1 MPQPPPSPPSL
12 PPTPSPT
19 TPPSGSDSEE
29 EDNPHLPIAGA
40 KRTTQDLRVPGTST
54 AAAEDPVYHRRRQ
67 QHPMWPQA
75 ITKKGKMRDYEY
87 NGAGW
92 WLHVCNPDKPRAP
105 LSLQDIQR
113 LCEAIRK
120 FNIVPIGIPAIAGI
134 GVIQVRI
141 GHAKGQGVVHFYTT
155 RHGRS
160 DGNARISIKNT
171 SGLKTARTA
180 LLTSEW
186 FHDAQ
191 IGAIT
196 PYNKKAEVIY
206 EKEGKMIL
214 PPLHSTT
221 PVKDLKSI
229 FKAIRD
235 NLGKK
240 GKAAMKK
247 YIADSGLQEQTEAM
261 NLLRTIFKSDPED
274 EAKKTDPPD
283 VNN

>member
-1 MPQPPPSPPSL
+1 M
-12 PPTPSPT
+12 
-19 TPPSGSDSEE
+19 
-29 EDNPHLPIAGA
+29 
-40 KRTTQDLRVPGTST
+40 PGTST
-54 AAAEDPVYHRRRQ
+54 ATAEDPVYHRRRKQ
-67 QHPMWPQA
+67 QPTWPQA
-75 ITKKGKMRDYEY
+75 ITKKGKLKDYAY

-113 LCEAIRK
+113 LCEAIQR
-120 FNIVPIGIPAIAGI
+120 FNIVPVGTPMIAGI
-134 GVIQVRI
+134 GVIQARI

-214 PPLHSTT
+214 PPLLPTT
-221 PVKDLKSI
+221 PVKDLKDI

-247 YIADSGLQEQTEAM
+247 YIAESGLQEEASAMKLLKITFKTSQKEEVTE
-261 NLLRTIFKSDPED
+261 
-274 EAKKTDPPD
+274 TDPPD
-283 VNN
+283 DHH

>member
-1 MPQPPPSPPSL
+1 M
-12 PPTPSPT
+12 
-19 TPPSGSDSEE
+19 
-29 EDNPHLPIAGA
+29 
-40 KRTTQDLRVPGTST
+40 
-54 AAAEDPVYHRRRQ
+54 
-67 QHPMWPQA
+67 
-75 ITKKGKMRDYEY
+75 TKKGKIKDYEY

-92 WLHVCNPDKPRAP
+92 WLHVCNPDKPRSP

-113 LCEAIRK
+113 LRESIRK
-120 FNIVPIGIPAIAGI
+120 LNIVPIGIPAIAGI

-171 SGLKTARTA
+171 CGLKTARTA
-180 LLTSEW
+180 LMTSEW

-191 IGAIT
+191 LGAIT
-196 PYNKKAEVIY
+196 PYSKKAEVIY

-214 PPLHSTT
+214 PPLHTT
-221 PVKDLKSI
+221 TTANDLKGI
-229 FKAIRD
+229 FRAIRD

-261 NLLRTIFKSDPED
+261 KLLRIIFKSDPE
-274 EAKKTDPPD
+274 AKDGKADPPD
-283 VNN
+283 ANH